1 MLKIEKEHAAEMIAH
16 ALEEDPNECCGILSG
31 KDGLVS
37 HVYRI
42 TNTARSPYRY
52 LMDPQ
57 EFLNADKD
65 SESKGREFL
74 AFYHSHT
81 HSPAYPSQTDVR
93 MGAGEWM
100 AGCILRSSVAGSEV
114 QPPAKGIPHW
124 GDRRHPRTGISAGPE
139 PNLCSGNPPI
149 GGGRNSNRGPL
160 F

>member
-93 MGAGEWM
+93 MALESGWLDVYYVLVSLEVRSNPQLRAFRIGET
-100 AGCILRSSVAGSEV
+100 GDILE
-114 QPPAKGIPHW
+114 QEFQL
-124 GDRRHPRTGISAGPE
+124 T
-139 PNLCSGNPPI
+139 
-149 GGGRNSNRGPL
+149 
-160 F
+160 

>member
-37 HVYRI
+37 HLYRI

-93 MGAGEWM
+93 MALESGWLDVYYVLVSMEERANPQIRAFHIRESGD
-100 AGCILRSSVAGSEV
+100 ILE
-114 QPPAKGIPHW
+114 QEFQL
-124 GDRRHPRTGISAGPE
+124 T
-139 PNLCSGNPPI
+139 
-149 GGGRNSNRGPL
+149 
-160 F
+160 